1 MKRLLA
7 LLLAAIMLM
16 SCSIV
21 VTAVE
26 SSSIELD
33 QLYTV
38 VFTENYKNE
47 KFNYSFSPNETD
59 YYIFES
65 FSIED
70 GYGKKPDPFV
80 AVYDDNGDRIGYNDD
95 VKGLDF
101 AYACKLEKGKT
112 YNIEIMSH
120 HSGTLNFGVKI
131 PKLSEDFSI
140 RALEHYT
147 FIAGTDYDFYAD
159 ANEEYDV
166 LMEGDWSVSNDE
178 VAETFYQAATR
189 MNSSWGNVQFLK
201 SGKTN
206 VTYTSAN
213 GKSDTVEVTVIDPI
227 ELTTDKASDFYVL
240 PEQYVLFKFVPETSG
255 YYNIYSES
263 NEDFEAELFIYN
275 EEIEGLEYVT
285 ENEDSGQGY
294 NFKVVEELE
303 AGKEYYIQVYGY
315 DGAFGN
321 ITVFA
326 EKAIDPSSI
335 DISEVDGLIIPT
347 GEYFNVEVVLSPV
360 DSNEIIDWSVSDE
373 TVLSLYNCDYNNN
386 VASAIFKVLKEGTV
400 TITATTVNGISDTA
414 TIYVCNELTLEE
426 DIPYDAKIEGDAM
439 YEFSFTPKYD
449 GAYIFYSVG
458 DYDVDGFLYD
468 NRGSNMGSN
477 YDSGVGDNFKIEK
490 NLVAGENYTLDVRA
504 SEYGIIP
511 VTICASR
518 ANGNAT
524 SVIIEKDSDVLTYG
538 ELSNTPISAYS
549 APLDAKL
556 EKVLTWTSSNDDV
569 AYVDDGYLYF
579 ESEGTATITVTT
591 ENGLTDSIN
600 VVVIKTPELIVNMA
614 NEAVCLYGDKIVY
627 EFTPKLSGSYTLYSL
642 GDDNPAMSLYN
653 KNMEEI
659 GESDN
664 EGEKLNFY
672 LEADLIA
679 GETYYISYY
688 ISSVSI
694 DVVAESTINIVY
706 NDAIDGDINNDG
718 EVNAKDT
725 TQLRRCVATGWE
737 INIITEIG
745 DLKGDGTIDAK
756 DVTILR
762 RIVADGWD
770 I

>member
-147 FIAGTDYDFYAD
+147 FIAGTDYNFYAD

-386 VASAIFKVLKEGTV
+386 VASAIFKTLKEGTV

-569 AYVDDGYLYF
+569 AYVDDGCLYF
-579 ESEGTATITVTT
+579 MSEGTATITVTT
-591 ENGLTDSIN
+591 ENGLTDSID
-600 VVVIKTPELIVNMA
+600 VVVTKTPELIVNMA

-679 GETYYISYY
+679 GETYYVEYRGY
-688 ISSVSI
+688 D
-694 DVVAESTINIVY
+694 DVTECTINIVY